1 MTSVQGKKNHQ
12 LIFSGCVY
20 VDGTRTRT
28 RPGINITSTRIIDK
42 FFFGARIYF

>member
-20 VDGTRTRT
+20 VDGTRTR
-28 RPGINITSTRIIDK
+28 PGINITSTRIIDK